1 MGALEPMGK
10 KRFGK
15 MKRPLKNGKKVTLRK
30 SPKEC
35 QAGS

>member
-1 MGALEPMGK
+1 MAVLEPMKK

-15 MKRPLKNGKKVTLRK
+15 MKRPLKNRKKAILRK